1 MCFADEYRQPRKG
14 DPAEQIGLVA
24 PGGST
29 WEPFWRYQTIRRR
42 WRINASGDHARSTES
57 EPVMTTTDDP
67 VTRSDGPADDSP
79 GTGKRSAG
87 VQVFAAPSDAPRVRW
102 TTDLM
107 SAGFAA
113 ALTAVLL
120 VVAGNGSTLDDSTLE
135 FVGSLPGWL
144 LWLAQAAYGV
154 GVLYGVGL
162 LIGVGL
168 FAKGRLDVL
177 RDMVLAAL
185 FAVVIVLIL
194 TQLIDNRWPEFA
206 FLDLNETRN
215 TFPAF
220 FVTTATAIQ
229 AAASPWLTAPMRK
242 LGWTFVLAAG
252 VASIFGAV
260 TTFSD
265 ALGGLLV
272 GLFAAAITR
281 YAFGTSA
288 GLPSTNRVRE
298 GLADLG
304 VEMDTLTYF
313 DKQPEGS
320 NILSGDSTD
329 GRSLFVYMLG
339 RDSWSTRR
347 WTRLW
352 KEAWYQDQGSQYGSD
367 RRQEVE
373 HESLALLLA
382 DQKGVSVPALA
393 AVGMTSL
400 DDAMMVTDLFDH
412 TLADV
417 SLDDVDDALLDE
429 LWQQLHKLHQADIS
443 HGSIDAVHFWFDSAG
458 NVELMGFADAAIH
471 PTGDQIQQDVAAML
485 VMTTMG
491 VGADRAIAA
500 ARRAKGDHA
509 LKEMLPLLQTAA
521 LNARLRS
528 NVKKQKLKIKDLRK
542 QTAAALDVKVPEPTQ
557 LTRVTWKSVLMLV
570 FIGFAVYTI
579 IGGLADVGFDTI
591 WNTLVDAR
599 WSLILLGLF
608 FAAATNWSDAVALG
622 AVSPKPVPV
631 GVTTVEQFAIGFV
644 NIAVPSAAGRIATN
658 ARYFEKFGISAVTST
673 TTGAITGFL
682 GFIAQAVL
690 VILTIVIGAGSIDFS
705 EMQGGGDVLKLLG
718 MAIVIFIGVGIVVAL
733 VPKWRHK
740 AEDKL
745 RKPLAQIGD
754 AFKIL
759 KNPKSAALGFGGALG
774 TEILYGAGF
783 AMCVLAVGGSISL
796 GEAIFINVTVSL
808 FAGLMPIPGGVGVAE
823 AGMTAG
829 LTAIGVDPDVAVSG
843 VLIYR
848 LVSYYLPPLWGYV
861 SLRWLTNHDYL

>member
-1 MCFADEYRQPRKG
+1 MTAPADET
-14 DPAEQIGLVA
+14 A
-24 PGGST
+24 P
-29 WEPFWRYQTIRRR
+29 
-42 WRINASGDHARSTES
+42 
-57 EPVMTTTDDP
+57 TTTDDAQAADAQSAAP
-67 VTRSDGPADDSP
+67 SHGSASDGI
-79 GTGKRSAG
+79 
-87 VQVFAAPSDAPRVRW
+87 QVFAAPSDAPRVRW
-102 TTDLM
+102 TTDLI
-107 SAGFAA
+107 SAAIS
-113 ALTAVLL
+113 AVLAFLL
-120 VVAGNGSTLDDSTLE
+120 VLVAGNGSTFDDTTLE
-135 FVGSLPGWL
+135 FVGELPGWL
-144 LWLAQAAYGV
+144 LWLAQVAYGV

-162 LIGVGL
+162 LLGIAI
-168 FAKGRLDVL
+168 FAKGRLNVA
-177 RDMVLAAL
+177 RDMILAAL
-185 FAVVIVLIL
+185 FSVVIVLIL

-206 FLDLNETRN
+206 FFDLNQTRN

-220 FVTTATAIQ
+220 FVTTAVATQ
-229 AAASPWLTAPMRK
+229 AAAAPWLTAPMRK
-242 LGWTFVLAAG
+242 LGWTLIFAAA
-252 VASIFGAV
+252 VASVFGAV
-260 TTFSD
+260 TTVSD
-265 ALGGLLV
+265 ALGALLV

-281 YAFGTSA
+281 YVFGTSA
-288 GLPSTNRVRE
+288 GLPSTTRIRH
-298 GLADLG
+298 GLSDLG
-304 VEMDTLTYF
+304 VEMDSVEYF

-320 NILSGDSTD
+320 IALSGTSVD
-329 GRSLFVYMLG
+329 GKPLFVNVLG
-339 RDSWSTRR
+339 RDSWSARR

-352 KEAWYQDQGSQYGSD
+352 KEAWYQDQGAQYGSD
-367 RRQEVE
+367 RRQQVE

-382 DQKGVSVPALA
+382 DQNGVSVPGLET
-393 AVGMTSL
+393 VGMTSL
-400 DDAMMVTDLFDH
+400 DDAMMVTHLFDH

-417 SLDDVDDALLDE
+417 SLDDIDDDVLDALWTE
-429 LWQQLHKLHQADIS
+429 VHKLHRAGVS

-458 NVELMGFADAAIH
+458 ALELMGFADAAIR
-471 PTGDQIQQDVAAML
+471 PTGDQIHQDVAAML

-491 VGADRAIAA
+491 VGAERAIAS
-500 ARRAKGDHA
+500 ARRNVGDDA
-509 LKEMLPLLQTAA
+509 LKQMLPLLQTAA
-521 LNARLRS
+521 LNARLRH
-528 NVKKQKLKIKDLRK
+528 NVKQQKLKIKDLRK

-570 FIGFAVYTI
+570 FVGFAVYTI
-579 IGGLADVGFDTI
+579 IGGLAEVGFDTI
-591 WNTLVDAR
+591 WQTLVDAR
-599 WSLILLGLF
+599 WSLILLGLL

-644 NIAVPSAAGRIATN
+644 NIAVPSAAGRVATN

-673 TTGAITGFL
+673 TTGAITGLL
-682 GFIAQAVL
+682 GFIAQAIL
-690 VILTIVIGAGSIDFS
+690 VVLTIVIGAGSIDFS
-705 EMQGGGDVLKLLG
+705 EMQGGGDVLRLLG
-718 MAIVIFIGVGIVVAL
+718 MAIVILVGVGIVVAL

-745 RKPLAQIGD
+745 RKPFAQIGD

-759 KNPKSAALGFGGALG
+759 KNPKSAALGFGGSLG

>member
-1 MCFADEYRQPRKG
+1 MTAPADETAQ
-14 DPAEQIGLVA
+14 
-24 PGGST
+24 
-29 WEPFWRYQTIRRR
+29 
-42 WRINASGDHARSTES
+42 
-57 EPVMTTTDDP
+57 TTTDDP
-67 VTRSDGPADDSP
+67 QAADAHAAAPSHGSASDGI
-79 GTGKRSAG
+79 
-87 VQVFAAPSDAPRVRW
+87 QVFAAPSDAPRVRW
-102 TTDLM
+102 TTDLI
-107 SAGFAA
+107 SAAISA
-113 ALTAVLL
+113 ALAFLL
-120 VVAGNGSTLDDSTLE
+120 VLVAGNGSTFDDTTLE
-135 FVGSLPGWL
+135 FVGELPGWL

-162 LIGVGL
+162 LLGIAI
-168 FAKGRLDVL
+168 FAKGRLNVA
-177 RDMVLAAL
+177 RDMILAAL
-185 FAVVIVLIL
+185 FSVVIVLIL

-206 FLDLNETRN
+206 FFDLNQTRN

-220 FVTTATAIQ
+220 FVTTAVATQ
-229 AAASPWLTAPMRK
+229 AAAAPWLTAPMRK
-242 LGWTFVLAAG
+242 LGWTLIFAAA
-252 VASIFGAV
+252 VASVFGAV
-260 TTFSD
+260 TTVSD

-281 YAFGTSA
+281 YVFGTSA
-288 GLPSTNRVRE
+288 GLPSTTRIRH
-298 GLADLG
+298 GLSDLG
-304 VEMDTLTYF
+304 VEMDSVEYF

-320 NILSGDSTD
+320 IALSGTSVD
-329 GRSLFVYMLG
+329 GKPLFVNVLG
-339 RDSWSTRR
+339 RDSWSARR

-352 KEAWYQDQGSQYGSD
+352 KEAWYQDQGAQYGSD
-367 RRQEVE
+367 RRQQVE

-382 DQKGVSVPALA
+382 DQNGVSVPGLET
-393 AVGMTSL
+393 VGMTSL

-417 SLDDVDDALLDE
+417 SLDDIDDDVLDALWTE
-429 LWQQLHKLHQADIS
+429 VHKLHRAGVS

-458 NVELMGFADAAIH
+458 ALELMGFADAAIR
-471 PTGDQIQQDVAAML
+471 PTGDQIHQDVAAML

-491 VGADRAIAA
+491 VGADRAIAS
-500 ARRAKGDHA
+500 ARRNVGDDA

-521 LNARLRS
+521 LNGRLRH
-528 NVKKQKLKIKDLRK
+528 NVKQQKLKLKDLRK

-570 FIGFAVYTI
+570 FVGFAVYTI

-705 EMQGGGDVLKLLG
+705 EMQGGGSVLRLLG
-718 MAIVIFIGVGIVVAL
+718 MAVVIFIGAAIVVAL
-733 VPKWRHK
+733 VPKWRHW